1 MLGIVPFYVILGA
14 HNLGIEPLQN
24 HKNVYVSCM
33 HVYLC
38 YSVVSTIYV
47 CMYIYTTL
55 LTRMYVFQFEK

>member
-47 CMYIYTTL
+47 CMYMCLYYSIDT
-55 LTRMYVFQFEK
+55 YVCISI